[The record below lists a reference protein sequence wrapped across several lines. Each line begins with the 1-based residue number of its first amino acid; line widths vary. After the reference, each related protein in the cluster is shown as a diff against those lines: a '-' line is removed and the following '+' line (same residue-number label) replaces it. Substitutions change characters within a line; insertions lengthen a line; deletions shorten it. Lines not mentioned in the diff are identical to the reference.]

1 MRARIPGWA
10 AGLGA
15 DLWIPSPERAFTLI
29 ALIAGLTFG
38 LAVVSG
44 AAPPQGSEPWV
55 TRPEPVKAP
64 AAAPT
69 AAATA
74 SAGEGFSLPF
84 GLFRPAPTGPTIL
97 ERGPSEG
104 VLLLDEV
111 LPLSRN
117 FEPLTAATGKLTP
130 ELAADTWSD
139 PVDLLRRFQEWGFIS
154 GATTAY
160 WRPQL
165 NADSAAP
172 VAIRS
177 SVAMFRD
184 VNSADVALRYRRER
198 LTVLKAV
205 PLAVGSPSDGIT
217 AFKTSSGPFSHYLV
231 EFRRANALATLW
243 VAGYAARNDIDL
255 VRGLAL
261 IMLDR
266 VR

>member
-1 MRARIPGWA
+1 MRARIPAWA
-10 AGLGA
+10 AGLGG

-29 ALIAGLTFG
+29 ALIAGVTTV

-44 AAPPQGSEPWV
+44 AAPSQGSEPWV
-55 TRPEPVKAP
+55 TRAAPAAAP

-69 AAATA
+69 AMATA

-84 GLFRPAPTGPTIL
+84 GLFSPAPTGPTVL

-117 FEPLTAATGKLTP
+117 FEPLPEGTGKLTP
-130 ELAADTWSD
+130 ELAAETWSD
-139 PVDLLRRFQEWGFIS
+139 PADLVKRFQDWGFIS
-154 GATTAY
+154 GAATAY

-165 NADSAAP
+165 NADSEAP
-172 VAIRS
+172 IAIRS
-177 SVAMFRD
+177 SIALFKD
-184 VNSADVALRYRRER
+184 VNSADVALRYRREK
-198 LTVLKAV
+198 LAALKAV
-205 PLAVGSPSDGIT
+205 PLAVGNPSDGIT

-243 VAGYAARNDIDL
+243 
-255 VRGLAL
+255 
-261 IMLDR
+261 
-266 VR
+266 